1 MAGNLNL
8 GLSYLIANV
17 NAVTFPLS
25 RKRICYFNVKSYLKS
40 LDYDTLVSPG
50 STQHLLSV
58 PCRRKKG
65 HTNKVE
71 RRSAGATN
79 P

>member
-1 MAGNLNL
+1 MYFDRNISEKGSYLSCVTNTEREYVKLYFKNL
-8 GLSYLIANV
+8 G
-17 NAVTFPLS
+17 F
-25 RKRICYFNVKSYLKS
+25 
-40 LDYDTLVSPG
+40 DTCDSPG

>member
-1 MAGNLNL
+1 MKLL
-8 GLSYLIANV
+8 FISQE
-17 NAVTFPLS
+17 
-25 RKRICYFNVKSYLKS
+25 KECVKLYLKS
-40 LDYDTLVSPG
+40 LGYDTLDSPG

>member
-1 MAGNLNL
+1 MAEYVNL
-8 GLSYLIANV
+8 GLSYLITNV

-25 RKRICYFNVKSYLKS
+25 RKRICYFNEKLYLKN
-40 LDYDTLVSPG
+40 LAYDTLDSPG